1 MREQVEAGR
10 GMFLGWKVVATAF
23 VVALF
28 SWGFAFYGAGVFLH
42 ALHQDRGW
50 PISIISA
57 AITTQYVLSAGIVAY
72 LSDIHHRIG
81 VARTTRI
88 GVMLLA
94 LGTLGWALAQ
104 APWQLFPLSLV
115 TGAGWAVTSGAAINA
130 MVSPWFERRRSA
142 ALSHALNGASVGGVI
157 MTPLWTASI
166 GTLGFPTAAVLL
178 GGGMLAL
185 VWPLAGAYLRKEPHE
200 VGLLPDG
207 DPAGTTRA
215 SERIGTPRLSL
226 SRAAL
231 FRLPRFLTLAGAF
244 ALALFAQVGLLAH
257 LVSMMAPRLGDS
269 GAAVAVSV
277 TTIGAITGR
286 LLMSVVP
293 PEFDRR
299 AASALNLLLQVCG
312 VALLTVG
319 RPVPSFVGCALFGLA
334 VGNVVSLPPLIAQ
347 VEFDRA
353 DVLRVVAL
361 VTAVNQALFA
371 FAPGLFGALRDLTG
385 SYALP
390 LALAG
395 GLQIA
400 AAVLVMLGR
409 PLRRVCP
416 ATPPGIG
423 S

>member
-1 MREQVEAGR
+1 MRDQVEAGR
-10 GMFLGWKVVATAF
+10 GIFLGWKVVATAF

-28 SWGFAFYGAGVFLH
+28 SWGFAFYGSGVFLH

-50 PISIISA
+50 PISVVSA
-57 AITTQYVLSAGIVAY
+57 AITTQYVFSAGIVAY
-72 LSDIHHRIG
+72 LSDIHDRLG

-88 GVMLLA
+88 GVVLLA
-94 LGTLGWALAQ
+94 LGTLGWALAE

-166 GTLGFPTAAVLL
+166 SALGFPVAAALL
-178 GGGMLAL
+178 GAAMLAI

-200 VGLLPDG
+200 LGLLADG
-207 DPAGTTRA
+207 ATDDGA
-215 SERIGTPRLSL
+215 SAKSEPPRLPLGRS
-226 SRAAL
+226 AL
-231 FRLPRFLTLAGAF
+231 FRLPRFLTLSSAF
-244 ALALFAQVGLLAH
+244 ALALFAQVGVLAH
-257 LVSMMAPRLGDS
+257 LVSMMAPTLGDG
-269 GAAVAVSV
+269 GAAAAVSV
-277 TTIGAITGR
+277 TTVGAITGR

-299 AASALNLLLQVCG
+299 IASALNLLLQVCG
-312 VALLTVG
+312 VALLTLG

-334 VGNVVSLPPLIAQ
+334 VGNIVSLPPLIAQ
-347 VEFDRA
+347 AEFDRA

-361 VTAVNQALFA
+361 VTALNQALFA
-371 FAPGLFGALRDLTG
+371 FAPGLFGALRDVTG

-390 LALAG
+390 LALAAA
-395 GLQIA
+395 LQIA
-400 AAVLVMLGR
+400 AAILIMLGR
-409 PLRRVCP
+409 PVRTACP
-416 ATPPGIG
+416 AAPRGIG